1 MCHRGREALQVHR
14 GVEVGRSLYGLSAW
28 PEKADPRK
36 ERAMSRECDLLEKC
50 GFFKKYQPTRDLA
63 CRGFIQQYCR
73 GPKMNE
79 CKRKQY
85 RRNHGISPSDDMMP
99 NGQTMAEG

>member
-1 MCHRGREALQVHR
+1 
-14 GVEVGRSLYGLSAW
+14 
-28 PEKADPRK
+28 
-36 ERAMSRECDLLEKC
+36 MSRECDLLEKC